1 MQPVRMIPTRIVPA
15 TFAALLSLACASA
28 GTAVAASSRSAPS
41 VQQAAV
47 EQSEVAAELAAEAA
61 EAQEEATEISAEV
74 APAFRPRATSKLSTS
89 TSRKIGRLTRHIH
102 HLRVVKERIRAK
114 RRHLRELPA
123 GSKRRQH
130 GLAIQTA
137 KLLRKRNR
145 LFFIQNERS
154 ELEGR

>member
-1 MQPVRMIPTRIVPA
+1 VAAVVASLTIVCVWAGSAAATPAVSTAPVPP
-15 TFAALLSLACASA
+15 
-28 GTAVAASSRSAPS
+28 AVA
-41 VQQAAV
+41 QQT
-47 EQSEVAAELAAEAA
+47 EEAAEAA

-74 APAFRPRATSKLSTS
+74 APAFQPRATSELSAS
-89 TSRKIGRLTRHIH
+89 TSRKIGRLTRQIH

-114 RRHLRELPA
+114 RRHLRELPP

-130 GLAIQTA
+130 GLAAQTA

-154 ELEGR
+154 ELEGH

>member
-1 MQPVRMIPTRIVPA
+1 MHSVSVSRTRISV
-15 TFAALLSLACASA
+15 AALVASLMIACVWAGSAAATPALS
-28 GTAVAASSRSAPS
+28 TPPVQPAVA
-41 VQQAAV
+41 QQT
-47 EQSEVAAELAAEAA
+47 EEAAEAA

-74 APAFRPRATSKLSTS
+74 APAFQPRATSKLSAS
-89 TSRKIGRLTRHIH
+89 TSRRIGRLTRQIH

-130 GLAIQTA
+130 GLAVQTA

-145 LFFIQNERS
+145 LFFIQNERGA
-154 ELEGR
+154 LEGH